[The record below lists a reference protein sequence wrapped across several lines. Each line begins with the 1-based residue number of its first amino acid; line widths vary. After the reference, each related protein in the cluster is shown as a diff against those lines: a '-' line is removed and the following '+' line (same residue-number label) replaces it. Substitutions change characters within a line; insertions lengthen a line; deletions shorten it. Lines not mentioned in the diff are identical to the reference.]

1 MSDSL
6 KQKALALLAAVEN
19 SDDACCS
26 WDFTTVRAA
35 LESMSDTTAWEE
47 YCEASLDLSN
57 QDDVGGHPPV
67 PISLQLY

>member
-26 WDFTTVRAA
+26 WDFTTIREA
-35 LESMSDTTAWEE
+35 LESISDEE
-47 YCEASLDLSN
+47 
-57 QDDVGGHPPV
+57 
-67 PISLQLY
+67 